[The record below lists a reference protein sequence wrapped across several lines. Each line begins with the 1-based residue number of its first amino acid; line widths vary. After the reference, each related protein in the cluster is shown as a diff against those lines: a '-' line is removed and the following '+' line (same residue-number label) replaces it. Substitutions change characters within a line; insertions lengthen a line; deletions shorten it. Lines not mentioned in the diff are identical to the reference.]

1 MADNPFT
8 QEAEW
13 KGAASQAITKLARSG
28 KAFTAADLVAIVGP
42 PPAPSLPATVF
53 RAAHLGGLIERDATA
68 QVGTVWVGKL
78 NVKQRRERAGPGR
91 RRVDRHKLSEQ
102 IWSEAHDRA
111 KAEGIPTGEIVA
123 RAVRAHL
130 KKKR

>member
-1 MADNPFT
+1 MTDNPFAPD
-8 QEAEW
+8 AEW

-28 KAFTAADLVAIVGP
+28 RPFTAADLVAMVGP

-53 RAAHLGGLIERDATA
+53 RAAHLGGLIEKDGAA
-68 QVGTVWVGKL
+68 QVGTVWVGKVS
-78 NVKQRRERAGPGR
+78 VKQPRDRTGPGR
-91 RRVDRHKLSEQ
+91 RKIDRHRVPEQ

-111 KAEGIPTGEIVA
+111 RAEGIPTGEVVA